1 MALVFANLMPI
12 LEKMYARYRD
22 VFGMYSFFNSH
33 PLITIVQSIPSVFLL
48 QFGEN
53 NRDLLHT
60 FVFNK
65 LAFYDVI
72 IPGRDSEIHL
82 RMPIDAIKLQTKFQ
96 VDSVSVTMENLSIF
110 VSNNIFIHSVCT
122 TWLIEFFVQVRNA
135 KYYTFPDHYILMTMI
150 S

>member
-1 MALVFANLMPI
+1 MC
-12 LEKMYARYRD
+12 ARYRA
-22 VFGMYSFFNSH
+22 VFGIHSFFNGLT
-33 PLITIVQSIPSVFLL
+33 LITTVESIPRVILL

-72 IPGRDSEIHL
+72 IPGKESEMHL

-96 VDSVSVTMENLSIF
+96 VDSVSVTIEN
-110 VSNNIFIHSVCT
+110 
-122 TWLIEFFVQVRNA
+122 
-135 KYYTFPDHYILMTMI
+135 
-150 S
+150 

>member
-1 MALVFANLMPI
+1 MPV
-12 LEKMYARYRD
+12 LEKLYARYRD
-22 VFGMYSFFNSH
+22 VFGMHSFLNGH
-33 PLITIVQSIPSVFLL
+33 QVITTVQSIPRVFFL

-110 VSNNIFIHSVCT
+110 VSNNIFIPLKV
-122 TWLIEFFVQVRNA
+122 FRF
-135 KYYTFPDHYILMTMI
+135 
-150 S
+150 

>member
-1 MALVFANLMPI
+1 
-12 LEKMYARYRD
+12 
-22 VFGMYSFFNSH
+22 MYSFFNGH

-96 VDSVSVTMENLSIF
+96 VDIVSVTWKIYQSLYRIIFLSTQF
-110 VSNNIFIHSVCT
+110 VS
-122 TWLIEFFVQVRNA
+122 R
-135 KYYTFPDHYILMTMI
+135 D
-150 S
+150 

>member
-1 MALVFANLMPI
+1 
-12 LEKMYARYRD
+12 MYANHRD
-22 VFGMYSFFNSH
+22 VFGMHSLFNGH
-33 PLITIVQSIPSVFLL
+33 PLITTVQSIPRVFLW

-110 VSNNIFIHSVCT
+110 VSNNIFIPLEV
-122 TWLIEFFVQVRNA
+122 
-135 KYYTFPDHYILMTMI
+135 DYILSVLSMYI
-150 S
+150 VLHESIIRNINKI